1 MTIPDPVISAD
12 PGDAYRTIAA
22 PAEAEIKIVGSRFLA
37 FASPATSPEEAHAVL
52 EALRRTHY
60 DATHYCWAWRVGLTP
75 DAFRSSD
82 DGEPAGTA
90 GRRILTAIDRRT
102 LTDLMLVV
110 VRYFGGTKLGVGGLA
125 RAYTDAADAVLD
137 RVTIET
143 RFVYETFT
151 ITFPYDQ
158 TSQVHHVLEGMGADI
173 LDRAWSD
180 DVTYTLR
187 IRRSLAD
194 MMCMNLDEATER
206 KVVLYR
212 QPL

>member
-1 MTIPDPVISAD
+1 MTIPDPVIFAD
-12 PGDAYRTIAA
+12 AGDEYRTIAA

-52 EALRRTHY
+52 DALRRTHY
-60 DATHYCWAWRVGLTP
+60 DATHHCWAWRLGMTP
-75 DAFRSSD
+75 DAFRFSD

-143 RFVYETFT
+143 RFVLQTFT

-173 LDRAWSD
+173 TDRRYGDA
-180 DVTYTLR
+180 VTYDLR
-187 IRRSLAD
+187 IRTSRSPALLAH
-194 MMCMNLDEATER
+194 LAEATDR
-206 KVVLYR
+206 TVVVE
-212 QPL
+212 

>member
-37 FASPATSPEEAHAVL
+37 FAAPAASPEEAQAVL
-52 EALRRTHY
+52 EGLRRTHY
-60 DATHYCWAWRVGLTP
+60 DATHHCWAWRLGLSP

-125 RAYTDAADAVLD
+125 RAYTDASDAVLD

-143 RFVYETFT
+143 RFVYRTFT

-173 LDRAWSD
+173 TDRRYGDA
-180 DVTYTLR
+180 VTYDLR
-187 IRRSLAD
+187 IRTSRSPALLEHLA
-194 MMCMNLDEATER
+194 EATDR
-206 KVVLYR
+206 TVVVA
-212 QPL
+212 

>member
-12 PGDAYRTIAA
+12 AGDEYRTIAA

-37 FASPATSPEEAHAVL
+37 FAAPASSPEEAQAVL
-52 EALRRTHY
+52 EGLRRTHY
-60 DATHYCWAWRVGLTP
+60 DATHHCWAWRVGMTP

-125 RAYTDAADAVLD
+125 RAYTDASDAVLD

-158 TSQVHHVLEGMGADI
+158 TSQVHHVLEMMGADI
-173 LDRAWSD
+173 TDRRYGDA
-180 DVTYTLR
+180 VTYDLR
-187 IRRSLAD
+187 IRTSRSPALLEHLA
-194 MMCMNLDEATER
+194 EATDR
-206 KVVLYR
+206 TVVVA
-212 QPL
+212 

>member
-12 PGDAYRTIAA
+12 AGDEFRTIAA
-22 PAEAEIKIVGSRFLA
+22 PAEAEIKVVGSRFLA
-37 FASPATSPEEAHAVL
+37 FATPTAAPDAALAAL

-60 DATHYCWAWRVGLTP
+60 DATHHCWAWRLGMTP
-75 DAFRSSD
+75 DAFRFSD

-143 RFVYETFT
+143 RFVLQTFT

-173 LDRAWSD
+173 TDRRYGDA
-180 DVTYTLR
+180 VTYDLR
-187 IRRSLAD
+187 IRTSRFPALLAH
-194 MMCMNLDEATER
+194 LAEATDR
-206 KVVLYR
+206 TVVVE
-212 QPL
+212 

>member
-12 PGDAYRTIAA
+12 AGDEYRTIAA

-52 EALRRTHY
+52 DALRRTHY
-60 DATHYCWAWRVGLTP
+60 DATHHCWAWRLGMTP
-75 DAFRSSD
+75 DAFRFSD

-143 RFVYETFT
+143 RFVLQTFT

-173 LDRAWSD
+173 TDRRYGDA
-180 DVTYTLR
+180 VTYDLR
-187 IRRSLAD
+187 IRTSRSPALLAH
-194 MMCMNLDEATER
+194 LAEATDR
-206 KVVLYR
+206 TVVVE
-212 QPL
+212 

>member
-37 FASPATSPEEAHAVL
+37 FAAPATSPEEAHAVL

-60 DATHYCWAWRVGLTP
+60 DATHHCWAWRVGLTP

-137 RVTIET
+137 RVMIET

-151 ITFPYDQ
+151 ITFPYDM

-173 LDRAWSD
+173 TDRRYGDA
-180 DVTYTLR
+180 VTYDLR
-187 IRRSLAD
+187 IRTSRSPALLEHLA
-194 MMCMNLDEATER
+194 EATDR
-206 KVVLYR
+206 TVVVA
-212 QPL
+212 